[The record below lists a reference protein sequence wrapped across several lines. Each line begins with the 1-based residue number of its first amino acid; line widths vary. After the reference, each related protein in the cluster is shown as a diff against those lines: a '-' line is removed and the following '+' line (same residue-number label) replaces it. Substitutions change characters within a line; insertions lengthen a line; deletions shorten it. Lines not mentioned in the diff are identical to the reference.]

1 MQRGHHPEAHRA
13 VSSEW
18 PKRPPPPRVAPL
30 YPSATCARVQARL
43 GAPVHALASCMR
55 CTCMRWCT
63 YSSSTAGTIGMLHT
77 PPPLPRRV
85 ATPRPPHARAR
96 LGPRARLELGRV
108 RRQLSRLILQ
118 NGGILSD
125 ASARPSVVLDRLT
138 DACTHPVDTT
148 RCAPYRAPARPP
160 TAPAAHRGTHAS
172 EPRRR
177 SPSPARE
184 APWPWPP
191 PASAVDALALVVIG
205 LQPRPRHA
213 SSASSAWHAVK
224 SLPSATH
231 RPRRTCAARPARA
244 TRAASRVGSAA
255 RRPRPRCSATPA
267 GCR

>member
-1 MQRGHHPEAHRA
+1 
-13 VSSEW
+13 
-18 PKRPPPPRVAPL
+18 
-30 YPSATCARVQARL
+30 
-43 GAPVHALASCMR
+43 MR
-55 CTCMRWCT
+55 CSCMRWCT

-125 ASARPSVVLDRLT
+125 ASALPSLVLDRLT

-160 TAPAAHRGTHAS
+160 TAPAAHRGTHDS

-205 LQPRPRHA
+205 LQPHPRHA

-224 SLPSATH
+224 SLPLATH

-244 TRAASRVGSAA
+244 TRAASRAGSAA